1 MLYDLNFLKKGAEFP
16 PREEVRRLEG
26 YRVNGLLLEDE
37 AWSALKDYKQR
48 VLYLL
53 SSFAVSSEKVYL
65 YNANYWA
72 DLVSKMQELAYGDPP
87 EITAKDAEE
96 QTRLI
101 LTKTQLIAKSDEGCA
116 DFIALGDWVTKIVGD
131 DFINVDPSTW
141 FPVVSRE
148 NVKEVKQHVLAW
160 IAPVN
165 SNRFELHVQIHE
177 KGKYTNRAFTIESYN
192 PQAYYRVESTG
203 QRIDCPTYVI
213 GSELTESKTG
223 FSLGE
228 TKTGLSGFAVI
239 ASANN
244 PGTRRIHGA
253 SDFDRITD
261 AVIEYNVRMT
271 LKDVVLDKHSAPK
284 MYGPPLKGAEGN
296 GNYLELSSSDATPP
310 NYLTWDASM
319 QAVMQT
325 IEGLQNDVANLSGM
339 GSLLNSKTFGESQGY
354 DALMIKLAPALM
366 RSSRKKAILEK
377 HLKKLIATL
386 SVRYGKE
393 LAEEDI
399 SVLWHDGIPTTEGV
413 RGDIA
418 QKHISTGWS
427 YKRVLTNDYGFTEE
441 EADEIIEEKR
451 LETPAMPMFGAEESE
466 FA

>member
-1 MLYDLNFLKKGAEFP
+1 MLYDLSFLSKGAEFP
-16 PREEVRRLEG
+16 PREEVRRLDA
-26 YRVNGLLLEDE
+26 YRVNSLLLEDE
-37 AWSALKDYKQR
+37 AWAALKEQRQR
-48 VLYLL
+48 VLHLL
-53 SSFAVSSEKVYL
+53 SRFSLSSDKVYL
-65 YNANYWA
+65 YSANYWA

-96 QTRLI
+96 QAKTI
-101 LTKTQLIAKSDEGCA
+101 LTETQLIAKADEGCA
-116 DFIALGDWVTKIVGD
+116 DFIALGDWVTKIVD
-131 DFINVDPSTW
+131 STFINVNPSTW

-148 NVKEVKQHVLAW
+148 NVKDVKYHVLAW
-160 IAPVN
+160 VAPVGKKM
-165 SNRFELHVQIHE
+165 ELHVQIHE
-177 KGKYTNRAFTIESYN
+177 PGKHTNRAFAVENFN
-192 PQAYYRVESTG
+192 PDAYYTVEGTN
-203 QRIDCPTYVI
+203 QRIVCPTY
-213 GSELTESKTG
+213 T
-223 FSLGE
+223 LGE
-228 TKTGLSGFAVI
+228 ELKETKSDFKLGEFSTGLKDFAVI

-253 SDFDRITD
+253 SDFDRVTD
-261 AVIEYNVRMT
+261 AIIEYNVRMT
-271 LKDVVLDKHSAPK
+271 LKDVVLDKHAAPI
-284 MYGPPLKGAEGN
+284 MYGPSLNGAEGV
-296 GNYLELSSSDATPP
+296 GNYIEVPP
-310 NYLTWDASM
+310 SEQVPAYVTWDASM
-319 QAVMQT
+319 QAVMST
-325 IEGLQNDVANLSGM
+325 IDGLQSDIANLSGL

-377 HLKKLIATL
+377 HLKKLMATL

-393 LAEEDI
+393 IVENDV
-399 SVLWHDGIPTTEGV
+399 SVLWHDGIPTTESV

-451 LETPAMPMFGAEESE
+451 LETPAMPMFGTEESE